1 MFSGIRSENERC
13 KETVDKVRLEQ
24 DKWGVEK
31 QKASTLHGKRNI
43 SLSAPVNRNWSFA
56 GSKGFHSTTRL
67 SSLEEVTK
75 H

>member
-1 MFSGIRSENERC
+1 MKGKPMCSVASEVKMRG

-43 SLSAPVNRNWSFA
+43 TFICS
-56 GSKGFHSTTRL
+56 SKPKLVFCWEKRL
-67 SSLEEVTK
+67 LTQR
-75 H
+75 